1 MRCERLATWR
11 SMTTDRGSQRVQGAA
26 RGWYI
31 LEASFAIFGVAAFVL
46 GAADIIRIFHARTA
60 VRQGVTDGLR
70 CLYPTAE
77 RCAVSV
83 PGNANFNAP
92 LFRSFVQSVE
102 GFEYPRTDYTL
113 TSGWFDE
120 PVRVATRVQRK
131 LSSVDVLYST
141 DAYQSH
147 DVLFPADA
155 HAMYLVQTRDMPTV
169 ELHPDT
175 GLSPQMRVLR
185 ARFRDRVTGGELTGE
200 PPGHQVISLSR
211 VKGTTSSSAR
221 QLLGQVEFSVEDAWP
236 ARANDL
242 ARILGLRTAFGF
254 QGKIPC
260 FQGAWR
266 QEQSG
271 PVIEWPSTTAPAAC
285 SYQGQ
290 STELFDGND
299 LLVPIMLR
307 IGGDRYSTAADSR
320 GTISAEMEFE
330 RSGRRQT
337 YSLGGRAF
345 QANSTNSSFVIRGA
359 GRGFDADATYFSVCK
374 DQARYTECE
383 QYAALPLVPQGSR
396 VTVRFYLERTAGTG
410 GVGWAG
416 DWLQVFYPQYR
427 LGQEKR
433 ACGRALAPHVCGES
447 VAPMRPLLAR
457 TDTSVGLASKPVT
470 GSPHRC
476 LVQPPTGGYASEDA
490 ALKALLQD
498 FVSGK
503 RALAPTQFVAANSQM
518 RSACAPER
526 KSNILCSDVGVSDY
540 RGCQKSPQY
549 SESQLVAKC
558 SVSNFKPGRDSITNL
573 SWKDSDLPDQEQRAA
588 CSEQPFPACAEKY
601 LKTAGTQFLT
611 DAATASCPHAL
622 PQNGPELRSGAVY
635 DLVASPTCADVAEEL
650 KAEYRK
656 KHPEIPAQVSVE
668 SSAEVLPPDSAAV
681 PPANPCQK
689 YSIGGT
695 QEVQCA
701 SGVPYHAAQQCCA
714 ERGGACRIE
723 NVSEGS
729 SSGSDAVW
737 SGRIALAV
745 LRAEETV
752 RTAYPRVQSVGS
764 APCAPDAKRCLRIQG
779 ASLDNATR
787 VQLSAS
793 MQVPLALFSWLGF
806 SNLSTVEYSETRT
819 LETALVG
826 NVGL

>member
-1 MRCERLATWR
+1 
-11 SMTTDRGSQRVQGAA
+11 MTTDRGSQRVQGAA

-77 RCAVSV
+77 RCAVSE

-92 LFRSFVQSVE
+92 LFSSFVQSVE
-102 GFEYPRTDYTL
+102 GFEYPRSSYTL

-120 PVRVATRVQRK
+120 PLRVATRIQKK
-131 LSSVDVLYST
+131 LASVDVLYGR

-147 DVLFPADA
+147 DVLFPVDA
-155 HAMYLVQTRDMPTV
+155 HAMYLLQTRDMPIV
-169 ELHPDT
+169 DLHPDT
-175 GLSPQMRVLR
+175 GLSPQIRVLR
-185 ARFRDRVTGGELTGE
+185 ARFRDRVTGGELAGE
-200 PPGHQVISLSR
+200 PPGHQAVSLSR
-211 VKGTTSSSAR
+211 VKGTTNSNAR
-221 QLLGQVEFSVEDAWP
+221 QLLGQVEFSVDDAWP
-236 ARANDL
+236 ARASDL
-242 ARILGLRTAFGF
+242 ARIASLRASFGF

-260 FQGAWR
+260 FQGAWK
-266 QEQSG
+266 QEQNG
-271 PVIEWPSTTAPAAC
+271 PVIEWPSTTPPAAC

-299 LLVPIMLR
+299 LLVPIMMR
-307 IGGDRYSTAADSR
+307 IGGDRYSTASDSR
-320 GTISAEMEFE
+320 GTVSAEMEFE
-330 RSGRRQT
+330 RGGRRRT

-345 QANSTNSSFVIRGA
+345 QANSTNSSFVIRGV
-359 GRGFDADATYFSVCK
+359 GRGFDADANYFSVCK
-374 DQARYTECE
+374 DQALYTECE

-396 VTVRFYLERTAGTG
+396 VTIRFYLQRTAGTG
-410 GVGWAG
+410 SVGWAG
-416 DWLQVFYPQYR
+416 DWLQLFYPQYR

-433 ACGRALAPHVCGES
+433 SCGRSLAPHVCGES
-447 VAPMRPLLAR
+447 VAPMRSLLAH
-457 TDTSVGLASKPVT
+457 TDISVGLASKPVV
-470 GSPHRC
+470 GASHRC
-476 LVQPPTGGYASEDA
+476 LVDTPAGGHQSEEA
-490 ALKALLQD
+490 ALEALRQE
-498 FVSGK
+498 FTSGK
-503 RALAPTQFVAANSQM
+503 RAVAPTQFVAVNGQM
-518 RSACAPER
+518 RGACAPER
-526 KSNILCSDVGVSDY
+526 KSNITCTDVGVSDY
-540 RGCQKSPQY
+540 RGCQKPPQY
-549 SESQLVAKC
+549 SEPELVSKC
-558 SVSNFKPGRDSITNL
+558 SISNFRPGRDTVTNL
-573 SWKDSDLPDQEQRAA
+573 GWRDTELPDQEQRAA
-588 CSEQPFPACAEKY
+588 CSDQPFPECAERY
-601 LKTAGTQFLT
+601 LRSAGSQFLS
-611 DAATASCPHAL
+611 DAAAVVCQHAI
-622 PQNGPELRSGAVY
+622 PQTGPELRSGAVY
-635 DLVASPTCADVAEEL
+635 DLVAGPTCANVVEEL
-650 KAEYRK
+650 KAQYRK
-656 KHPEIPAQVSVE
+656 KYPEVPAQVSVE
-668 SSAEVLPPDSAAV
+668 SSVEALPPDSAAA
-681 PPANPCQK
+681 PPANPCQR

-701 SGVPYHAAQQCCA
+701 SGVPYHTAQQCCA
-714 ERGGACRIE
+714 ERGGTCRIE
-723 NVSEGS
+723 NVREGS

-819 LETALVG
+819 LESALVG